1 MKKYA
6 IYACLFLLTGCVAR
20 SGKSDK
26 PVITVTIEAQ
36 RYFTEG
42 VAGDKF
48 EVECLVPKGTSPE
61 TYDLATYQ
69 LEKLNKSRAYLRI
82 GFIGVEQTWGK
93 RMVDNAPKLDVFDTS
108 RGINLIFE
116 AGHSHGKNHHVGSA
130 DPHVWNSAANAIIL
144 TNNTYQALRTLDP
157 ENEPYYAA
165 RRDSLCERIRQVDT
179 TIRQEL
185 ALPGSA
191 QSFMIYHPALSYFAR
206 DYGLTQIPIEE
217 SGKEPSPAYLK
228 ELVDQCR
235 EEKVRVIFVQPE
247 FDKSNAEIIA
257 RETGAKIVAI
267 DPLNPKWEEE
277 MLHIT
282 QALINP

>member
-1 MKKYA
+1 MKKCA
-6 IYACLFLLTGCVAR
+6 IYACLLLLAGCVAR

-36 RYFTEG
+36 RYFAEG

-48 EVECLVPKGTSPE
+48 AVECLVPKGTSPE
-61 TYDLATYQ
+61 TYDLTTYQ
-69 LEKLNKSRAYLRI
+69 LENLNKSRAYLRI

-93 RMVDNAPKLDVFDTS
+93 RMVENAPKLDVFDTS

-116 AGHSHGKNHHVGSA
+116 AGHSHGNHHHVGSA
-130 DPHVWNSAANAIIL
+130 DPHIWNSATNAIIL
-144 TNNTYQALRTLDP
+144 TNNTYQALSTLDP
-157 ENEPYYAA
+157 GNEPYYAA
-165 RRDSLCERIRQVDT
+165 RRDSLCERIRQTDVA
-179 TIRQEL
+179 IRKVL
-185 ALPGSA
+185 ASPGTSR
-191 QSFMIYHPALSYFAR
+191 SFMIYHPALSYFAR

-217 SGKEPSPAYLK
+217 AGKEPSPAYLK

-235 EEKVRVIFVQPE
+235 ADKVRVIFVQPE

-257 RETGAKIVAI
+257 RETGAKVVPI

-277 MLHIT
+277 MLQIA
-282 QALINP
+282 QALAKP